1 MTASLPAISD
11 LRDQPEFAGTIAD
24 RVWQAWWREQG
35 VALCEIEAMV
45 RECMDGPDIPLSL
58 VAHEGPDFHGCA
70 HLIASDLDERPQYT
84 PWIAAVWVEKKAR
97 KGGLG
102 TKLVL
107 AAVEEGFSRGFDA
120 VYLCA
125 EPHLA
130 PFYEKMGWRCIEEGV
145 AGLSVFSISR

>member
-11 LRDQPEFAGTIAD
+11 LRDRPEFAESIAD

-35 VALCEIEAMV
+35 VALSEIEAMV
-45 RECMDGPDIPLSL
+45 RECMDGQDIPLSL

-84 PWIAAVWVEKKAR
+84 PWVAAVWVEKKAR

-107 AAVEEGFSRGFDA
+107 AAVEQGFSRGFDT

-130 PFYEKMGWRCIEEGV
+130 PFYQKMGWHSIEEGV
-145 AGLSVFSISR
+145 EGLSVFSISR

>member
-11 LRDQPEFAGTIAD
+11 LRDRPEFAEIIAD

-35 VALCEIEAMV
+35 VALSKIEAMV
-45 RECMDGPDIPLSL
+45 HVCMDGPDVPLSL
-58 VAHEGPDFHGCA
+58 VSHDGTDFYGCA

-84 PWIAAVWVEKKAR
+84 PWVAAVWVEPKAR
-97 KGGLG
+97 KTGLG

-107 AAVEEGFSRGFDA
+107 VAVNLGFSRGFDTI
-120 VYLCA
+120 YLCA

-130 PFYEKMGWRCIEEGV
+130 PFYEKMGWRCIEKRV
-145 AGLSVFSISR
+145 ADLSVFSISR

>member
-1 MTASLPAISD
+1 MTASLPAISN
-11 LRDQPEFAGTIAD
+11 LRDQPEFAETIAD

-35 VALCEIEAMV
+35 VALSEIEAMV
-45 RECMDGPDIPLSL
+45 HECMDGQDIPLSL
-58 VAHEGPDFHGCA
+58 VAHDGTDFYGCA
-70 HLIASDLDERPQYT
+70 HLIASDLDERPHYT
-84 PWIAAVWVEKKAR
+84 PWVAAVWVEEKAR
-97 KGGLG
+97 KTGLG

-107 AAVEEGFSRGFDA
+107 AAVEQGFSRGFVS

>member
-1 MTASLPAISD
+1 
-11 LRDQPEFAGTIAD
+11 
-24 RVWQAWWREQG
+24 
-35 VALCEIEAMV
+35 MV

-70 HLIASDLDERPQYT
+70 HLIASDLDERPHYT
-84 PWIAAVWVEKKAR
+84 PWI
-97 KGGLG
+97 
-102 TKLVL
+102 
-107 AAVEEGFSRGFDA
+107 AAVEEGFSRGFDT